1 MFQTAVWLPFREAV
15 KPPLFVP
22 VFRDRVVR
30 WWWPIIAK
38 IPDPGLQ
45 KAVEQGILGHV
56 VILIENVEFRKGK
69 TSAMSVPARLH
80 IILARRG
87 SRAVVF
93 RRGPSDE
100 VAVIGW
106 DRGDD
111 SFRLGQWLRG
121 RIYPYRCDLS
131 PSGEYLIYF
140 AAKYGRE
147 NPVEN
152 LIWAELEKHFHT
164 ADLWRIGLQERQRA
178 EEQIRREHAR
188 EIQRIERSENYHD
201 RSWTAISRAP
211 YLKALSLWWNGT
223 GWNGGGLWKS
233 EKEFYLNRPPEWVAA
248 TVPGIQSRR
257 FGEVPPSEELH
268 NFGWGSVHGECPM
281 VYQPRLERDN
291 WNPVRNGEWGGFYHK
306 ELPGCWKLEKAFVVD
321 VHCNL
326 QPGKGVYQEIH
337 KLFSPSGEN
346 AVDTTDWEWAD
357 FDRYRRRVTFA
368 CRGALYALDL
378 KTLESKMLYD
388 FNEMKYQRIAAPY

>member
-1 MFQTAVWLPFREAV
+1 MTNF
-15 KPPLFVP
+15 
-22 VFRDRVVR
+22 
-30 WWWPIIAK
+30 
-38 IPDPGLQ
+38 
-45 KAVEQGILGHV
+45 
-56 VILIENVEFRKGK
+56 N
-69 TSAMSVPARLH
+69 MPARLH

-93 RRGPSDE
+93 RRGPSDK

-188 EIQRIERSENYHD
+188 EIQRMEQSDDYRD
-201 RSWTAISRAP
+201 RSWTAISRTP
-211 YLKALSLWWNGT
+211 YFKALSLWWNGT

-233 EKEFYLNRPPEWVAA
+233 EKEFYLNRPPEWIAA
-248 TVPGIQSRR
+248 TLPGIQSRR
-257 FGEVPPSEELH
+257 FAEVPPSDELRA
-268 NFGWGSVHGECPM
+268 FGWAARQGECPM
-281 VYQPRLERDN
+281 VYLPRLERDN
-291 WNPVRNGEWGGFYHK
+291 WNLVREDKCGSFYRK
-306 ELPGCWKLEKAFVVD
+306 ELPGGWKLEKAFVAD
-321 VHCNL
+321 VSRE
-326 QPGKGVYQEIH
+326 PGKSVYREIH
-337 KLFSPSGEN
+337 KLFSPSEEN
-346 AVDTTDWEWAD
+346 AVDTNDWEWAD
-357 FDRYRRRVTFA
+357 FDAYRKRVAFA
-368 CRGALYALDL
+368 CRGALYVLDL
-378 KTLESKMLYD
+378 KTLESKKLYD
-388 FNEMKYQRIAAPY
+388 FNEVKYQWIAAPY